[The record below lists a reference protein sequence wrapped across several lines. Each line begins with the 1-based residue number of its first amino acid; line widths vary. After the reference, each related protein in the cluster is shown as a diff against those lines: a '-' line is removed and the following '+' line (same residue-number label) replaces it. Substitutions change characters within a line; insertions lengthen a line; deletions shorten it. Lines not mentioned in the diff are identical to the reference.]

1 MTESKEGLKTFF
13 DESKEET
20 ENTGLKHTIL
30 KN

>member
-1 MTESKEGLKTFF
+1 MTESKEGLKTF

-20 ENTGLKHTIL
+20 ENAGLKHNIL